1 MQEIRT
7 AQQNGT
13 FEPIAEELEAE
24 RVFPVKKSSPSF
36 FPLTFPASL
45 RPSVRL
51 DRNTQIIFFDKFSF
65 EIANKR
71 GNHMWVITH
80 LYLVLVWHKTST
92 SAGQNNNNAPCT
104 DQHKNVMN
112 MLLHCHIHKHSLFGT
127 VKCVLLCCAPTST
140 YRHFSLLLS
149 LNRQNGTWTILM
161 AVAEVDE
168 MVLLLL
174 TVLMTEDTNPSIL
187 SMQVFALIKW
197 RDHCCDYSFSL
208 QYIWMHKCWCS
219 GDSLRQTKGCLLS

>member
-71 GNHMWVITH
+71 GNHM
-80 LYLVLVWHKTST
+80 
-92 SAGQNNNNAPCT
+92 
-104 DQHKNVMN
+104 
-112 MLLHCHIHKHSLFGT
+112 
-127 VKCVLLCCAPTST
+127 
-140 YRHFSLLLS
+140 
-149 LNRQNGTWTILM
+149 
-161 AVAEVDE
+161 
-168 MVLLLL
+168 
-174 TVLMTEDTNPSIL
+174 
-187 SMQVFALIKW
+187 
-197 RDHCCDYSFSL
+197 
-208 QYIWMHKCWCS
+208 
-219 GDSLRQTKGCLLS
+219 